1 MQRCPDGETDITR
14 SFGLRVLG
22 SIPGRGTR
30 NRNRRHGTIVVT
42 RVWFSGRT
50 TGCQSVDASSI
61 LATRTKR
68 VCYDLEMQY
77 RIPEEVAKV
86 SKSLRDAGYESYLV
100 GGCVR
105 DLIIGLEPKDWD
117 ITTNASPEQ
126 IQAVFPDSFYEND
139 YGTVGV
145 KTGSEDARTAIIEV
159 TPYRLESG
167 YSDKRRPDKVEFG
180 TSLLEDLARRDFTI
194 NAIALDD
201 SKGHL
206 VDPYD
211 GQKDIK
217 DKIVRAV
224 GNAQD
229 RFNEDALRMLRAVR
243 LVAEL
248 GFGIDGDTAAAIS
261 ENSKH
266 LGHISSERVREEL
279 VRILNSTQ
287 PMNALVLAQKLGI
300 LEFIVPDLIRGIG
313 VEQNQAHS
321 YDVFGHNLRTMQHA
335 ADKDWDFDIRLA
347 GLYHDISKPET
358 RRWSDEKKDWT
369 FHGHDVVGS
378 RVTKKALER
387 LHFPRQTIEKVVK
400 LVRWHMFFSDPEQI
414 TLSAVRRMIVNVG
427 EENIQDLLNL
437 RICDRIGT
445 GRPKEQPF
453 RFRKYKAMV
462 DQALRDPISVTM
474 LKIDGNR
481 IMELFHV
488 KAGPIIGWTLNAL
501 LEEILDDSDKNT
513 EEYLNKRAG
522 ELLKLPEDE
531 LKKLGEAGKERRE
544 VAEDEEIKHIMEK
557 HHVC

>member
-1 MQRCPDGETDITR
+1 M
-14 SFGLRVLG
+14 
-22 SIPGRGTR
+22 
-30 NRNRRHGTIVVT
+30 
-42 RVWFSGRT
+42 
-50 TGCQSVDASSI
+50 A
-61 LATRTKR
+61 
-68 VCYDLEMQY
+68 Y
-77 RIPEEVAKV
+77 RIPVEITKV
-86 SKSLRDAGYESYLV
+86 GESLRSSGFDSYLV

-105 DLIIGLEPKDWD
+105 DLIIGREPKDWD
-117 ITTNASPEQ
+117 FTTNATPEQ

-145 KTGSEDARTAIIEV
+145 KTGSEDTRLSIVEI
-159 TPYRLESG
+159 TPYRTESA
-167 YSDKRRPDKVEFG
+167 YSDRRRPDKVEFG

-194 NAIALDD
+194 NAIAMDE
-201 SKGHL
+201 SKGQF

-224 GNAQD
+224 GNASD

-243 LVAEL
+243 LIAEL
-248 GFGIDGDTAAAIS
+248 EFGVDSGTAAAIS

-266 LGHISSERVREEL
+266 LSHVSRERVREEF
-279 VRILNSTQ
+279 VRILKSRQ
-287 PMNALVLAQKLGI
+287 PMSAILLSQRLGI

-321 YDVFGHNLRTMQHA
+321 YDVFEHNLRTMQHA
-335 ADKDWDFDIRLA
+335 ADKDWNFDLRLA

-369 FHGHDVVGS
+369 FHGHEVVGS
-378 RVTKKALER
+378 RVTKKALEEMR
-387 LHFPRQTIEKVVK
+387 FSRETIEKVVK

-414 TLSAVRRMIVNVG
+414 TLSAVRRMIKNVG
-427 EENIQDLLNL
+427 EENIWDLLNL

-462 DQALRDPISVTM
+462 EQALRDPISVTM
-474 LKIDGNR
+474 LKTDGTR
-481 IMELFHV
+481 LMDKFQV
-488 KAGPIIGWTLNAL
+488 KPGPRIGWTLNAL
-501 LEEILDDSDKNT
+501 LEEILDDSGKNT
-513 EEYLNKRAG
+513 EEYLDERTK
-522 ELLKLPEDE
+522 ELLSMTDGDLR
-531 LKKLGEAGKERRE
+531 KLGEAGKQRRE
-544 VAEDEEIKHIMEK
+544 SAEDEEIRHIMEK

>member
-1 MQRCPDGETDITR
+1 
-14 SFGLRVLG
+14 
-22 SIPGRGTR
+22 
-30 NRNRRHGTIVVT
+30 
-42 RVWFSGRT
+42 
-50 TGCQSVDASSI
+50 
-61 LATRTKR
+61 
-68 VCYDLEMQY
+68 MQY
-77 RIPEEVAKV
+77 RIPSEVSMV
-86 SKSLRDAGYESYLV
+86 SNSLREAGFEAYLV

-105 DLIIGLEPKDWD
+105 DLIIGLQPKDWD

-126 IQAVFPDSFYEND
+126 IQTLFPDSFYEND

-145 KTGSEDARTAIIEV
+145 KTGSGDSRLAIIEV

-167 YSDKRRPDKVEFG
+167 YSDKRRPDNVEFG

-201 SKGHL
+201 AQGHL
-206 VDPYD
+206 IDPYD

-217 DKIVRAV
+217 DKLVRAV
-224 GNAQD
+224 GYASD

-248 GFGIDGDTAAAIS
+248 GFGIDGDTATAIS

-266 LGHISSERVREEL
+266 LSHVSRERANDEF
-279 VRILNSTQ
+279 VRILNSSQ
-287 PMNALVLAQKLGI
+287 PMNALVLAQQLGI
-300 LEFIVPDLIRGIG
+300 LEYIVPDLIRGIG
-313 VEQNQAHS
+313 VAQNQAHS

-335 ADKDWDFDIRLA
+335 ADRGWGFDIRLA

-358 RRWSDEKKDWT
+358 RRWSEEKKDWT
-369 FHGHDVVGS
+369 FHCHDVVGS
-378 RVTKKALER
+378 RVTKKALEEM
-387 LHFPRQTIEKVVK
+387 HFSRDTIYKVVK

-474 LKIDGNR
+474 LKTDGNR

-488 KAGPIIGWTLNAL
+488 KAGPVIGWTLNAL
-501 LEEILDDSDKNT
+501 LEEILDDTAKNT
-513 EEYLNKRAG
+513 ESYLDKRTE
-522 ELLKLPEDE
+522 ELLKLPENE
-531 LKKLGEAGKERRE
+531 LRKLGEAGKARRE
-544 VAEDEEIKHIMEK
+544 AAEDEEIKHIMEK